1 MQGFGGFSRSNG
13 RLGGG
18 RARVGQRRAAPLV
31 AFLLLLVTGSAQ
43 AGKFPIGNASITVTV
58 SCPDSG
64 SSPGTQPSVES
75 IANAG
80 SFNYLTAPAPL
91 LSFSVD
97 PAAYYSDGLAE
108 SSVSCVQSG
117 ETLTI
122 TANASNSPLAFS
134 ITLAPDGA
142 NPAVIVS
149 SQVTYQGP
157 ATNPAT
163 LFFRALLPNVQN
175 FQLPNTPTL
184 PGTTAMAMVPQ
195 TIGTLLPLSQ
205 VTASLGASYGSLA
218 ADPTIGLPTSL
229 NVMEIA
235 EVYDGSAASGGGL
248 FFIDLD
254 GDYGNNIPPLQF
266 NVTNT
271 GSGYQIAGSWTVLL
285 KLNQTVTLPRLAIGV
300 HASGDWSNAVN
311 YYVSKRSPAWTYP
324 DTPEWFREAGGIY
337 SLGVAG
343 GGSFLGASNQPGA
356 FPAAL
361 LTDTNFGIQWFACKT
376 KTSDGT
382 KIGMPTASK
391 PNPPGQRCLLDVYY
405 DAQSLGSYVVYL
417 TSWWDHPSNCKSS
430 DTMCLS
436 DYYANKGDWSVRADL
451 GGAAALNTG
460 VGQIHAA
467 GGKVIL
473 YMEAYIAAET
483 SNLVQSGPGNSWQAQ
498 PAPPIPA
505 SDSTCMYANNDC
517 MAIANTQWQD
527 YLINRAVSAMKTT
540 GVDGFFLNSWGF
552 QMNWPVGTS
561 SEDVNYTSQ
570 QWTAA
575 ALRFVD
581 RFRAA
586 IQAVNPKAEVI
597 VMGENNSGQLLFHWD
612 GGSASDL
619 AWGGAYTQSNGRLW
633 ASPIRYAMP
642 NPNFFV
648 NGNSLDSVNQVI
660 ASGHNLALGPF
671 WLLDVPT
678 YSGTKPFPANGK
690 YPTGTPV
697 PKRNTNVSGY
707 ISALMAIRNSTYVDA
722 LVYGTQLPMPTT
734 NPGAPDVV
742 AFMYYGNNSQI
753 MAIVNNSPTAQSI
766 SVAWNPKFGTGA
778 WSAVMP
784 SDLVVG
790 TAPAATITVTVS
802 PAPSASNTTMGGLVI
817 LARRCAPFYRPLKN
831 PWPVCTPP
839 QFYGITQ
846 EVPLMNES
854 FANGAGN
861 WTNWTSGGLWSTSTD
876 ILTMTSSLQ
885 VHSLGDSSLLF
896 YDFFRRR

>member
-324 DTPEWFREAGGIY
+324 DTPEWFREAGGITRLA
-337 SLGVAG
+337 SLVA
-343 GGSFLGASNQPGA
+343 
-356 FPAAL
+356 
-361 LTDTNFGIQWFACKT
+361 
-376 KTSDGT
+376 
-382 KIGMPTASK
+382 
-391 PNPPGQRCLLDVYY
+391 
-405 DAQSLGSYVVYL
+405 
-417 TSWWDHPSNCKSS
+417 
-430 DTMCLS
+430 
-436 DYYANKGDWSVRADL
+436 
-451 GGAAALNTG
+451 
-460 VGQIHAA
+460 
-467 GGKVIL
+467 
-473 YMEAYIAAET
+473 
-483 SNLVQSGPGNSWQAQ
+483 
-498 PAPPIPA
+498 
-505 SDSTCMYANNDC
+505 
-517 MAIANTQWQD
+517 
-527 YLINRAVSAMKTT
+527 
-540 GVDGFFLNSWGF
+540 
-552 QMNWPVGTS
+552 
-561 SEDVNYTSQ
+561 
-570 QWTAA
+570 
-575 ALRFVD
+575 
-581 RFRAA
+581 
-586 IQAVNPKAEVI
+586 
-597 VMGENNSGQLLFHWD
+597 
-612 GGSASDL
+612 
-619 AWGGAYTQSNGRLW
+619 
-633 ASPIRYAMP
+633 
-642 NPNFFV
+642 
-648 NGNSLDSVNQVI
+648 
-660 ASGHNLALGPF
+660 
-671 WLLDVPT
+671 
-678 YSGTKPFPANGK
+678 
-690 YPTGTPV
+690 
-697 PKRNTNVSGY
+697 
-707 ISALMAIRNSTYVDA
+707 
-722 LVYGTQLPMPTT
+722 
-734 NPGAPDVV
+734 
-742 AFMYYGNNSQI
+742 
-753 MAIVNNSPTAQSI
+753 
-766 SVAWNPKFGTGA
+766 
-778 WSAVMP
+778 
-784 SDLVVG
+784 
-790 TAPAATITVTVS
+790 
-802 PAPSASNTTMGGLVI
+802 
-817 LARRCAPFYRPLKN
+817 AR
-831 PWPVCTPP
+831 
-839 QFYGITQ
+839 
-846 EVPLMNES
+846 S
-854 FANGAGN
+854 
-861 WTNWTSGGLWSTSTD
+861 
-876 ILTMTSSLQ
+876 
-885 VHSLGDSSLLF
+885 
-896 YDFFRRR
+896 